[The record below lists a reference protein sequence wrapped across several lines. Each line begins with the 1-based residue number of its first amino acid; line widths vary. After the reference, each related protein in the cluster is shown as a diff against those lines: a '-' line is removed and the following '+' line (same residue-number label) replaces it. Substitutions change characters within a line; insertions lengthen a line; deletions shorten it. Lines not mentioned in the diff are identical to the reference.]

1 MRVVGRNTLH
11 AFCEKHEDALKW
23 IDAWLHETECASWAT
38 PQQLKARYASAS
50 FLAGNTVIFNVKGNQ
65 YRLEVI
71 VAYEV
76 GLVTVVWAGTHD
88 EYDERNRRR

>member
-1 MRVVGRNTLH
+1 MRFMGDAAAAQGSVR
-11 AFCEKHEDALKW
+11 FC
-23 IDAWLHETECASWAT
+23 
-38 PQQLKARYASAS
+38 QLPSRQY
-50 FLAGNTVIFNVKGNQ
+50 VIFNVKGNQ